1 MRPNGWDRR
10 SSRSGE
16 RCSVR
21 WGGSAVGQ
29 LDSWPNA
36 VPLVRAAFR
45 TLYFVT
51 RPDPQIL
58 HFRAYAPQWGFGGR
72 SGSDGRIGAAARSIG
87 RPLDLEGS
95 AVVDA
100 RHAAAASIPTPAPDG
115 ASIGDVPIDHDGEAE
130 GVGADDRSTSTEPA
144 DHRRKCRPT
153 TRARNRV
160 MKVRASVRRVC
171 EKCKVVRRRGVV
183 FVVCADPRHK
193 QRQG

>member
-1 MRPNGWDRR
+1 MCPTLG
-10 SSRSGE
+10 
-16 RCSVR
+16 
-21 WGGSAVGQ
+21 VG
-29 LDSWPNA
+29 D
-36 VPLVRAAFR
+36 
-45 TLYFVT
+45 
-51 RPDPQIL
+51 
-58 HFRAYAPQWGFGGR
+58 R
-72 SGSDGRIGAAARSIG
+72 SGSDGRIGAAARSTG

-100 RHAAAASIPTPAPDG
+100 RHAAASIPTPARYG
-115 ASIGDVPIDHDGEAE
+115 ASIGDVPIDHDGDAE